1 MSLIELTEMIIKS
14 IVNDSESVSI
24 KQFSG
29 DDDTIIIEVLV
40 PENEMGSVIG
50 REGKNIN
57 ALRTI
62 VQASSYLKENKT
74 IKINVSSF

>member
-1 MSLIELTEMIIKS
+1 MNFLIQILLY
-14 IVNDSESVSI
+14 SESVSI

-29 DDDTIIIEVLV
+29 DDDIIIIEVLV